1 MKSLSTCSRINW
13 VKNLRHQCLKLKVT
27 ISNAEISLI
36 LRKIAFLLE
45 MDANKDDKNINF
57 KNRAYSRA
65 ADQIENMPVR
75 IETIYKE
82 NGLVGL
88 LQIPLIGKAISS
100 KIEEY
105 LNTGK
110 IEYYEN
116 LQIKYPI
123 DVDDFLGLE
132 GIGPK
137 TLRGITDTIPIRN
150 LKDLESLIKEKKLRK
165 ISGFSEKKET
175 NLLKN
180 IEFHHKGK
188 SRFLLGDLYPLITQ
202 IENYLTEKEKVSKI
216 IVVGSFRRMK
226 ETIGDIDMLAVSKHP
241 ANVIDDFITMP
252 QISEILSRG
261 TSKAFVRLNN
271 GADMDLLVVPEDSYG
286 SASLYFTGSKE
297 HGIHLRKIA
306 QGHGYRLNEWGLF
319 DNKTGQKLAGE
330 SETTIYNML
339 GLEWIPPE
347 MRENH
352 GEIEMAKR
360 FSKKWIKKIKNLI
373 EYDSLKGDLQV
384 HSNNTDGQL
393 SIEEMAYFAKT
404 TFSLDYI
411 AITDHTKNLTI
422 ANGLDEQQLL
432 DQSNMINEIND
443 RIKTGDFFVD
453 ENRPKSNR
461 HANNYHLKEFRTK
474 NSKNDRKKKVDKTFR
489 ILSAAEVNIL
499 KDGSLDI
506 SNNVLDKLD
515 LVGAA
520 IHSSFSLSEEIQT
533 ERLVRAAQNPNVDII
548 FHPTGRIINKRDGY
562 QVNMS
567 KLLSIAN
574 ETNTVLEIDAHYNR
588 LDLKDE
594 FIRKATDERIKM
606 VIDSDAHHPLH
617 YAFLRFGIAQARRG
631 WAEKD
636 DILNTLPVNDLLK
649 NLK

>member
-1 MKSLSTCSRINW
+1 
-13 VKNLRHQCLKLKVT
+13 
-27 ISNAEISLI
+27 
-36 LRKIAFLLE
+36 
-45 MDANKDDKNINF
+45 MDTNKEDKNINF
-57 KNRAYSRA
+57 KNRAYLRA
-65 ADQIENMPVR
+65 ADQIENLPVR

-82 NGLVGL
+82 NGLPGL
-88 LQIPLIGKAISS
+88 LEIPLIGKAISS

-110 IEYYEN
+110 IEYYEK
-116 LQIKYPI
+116 LQIKYPV
-123 DVDDFLGLE
+123 DVDDFLDLE

-137 TLRGITDTIPIRN
+137 TLKEIINTIPIKN
-150 LKDLESLIKEKKLRK
+150 LKDLENLIKEEKLRK

-175 NLLKN
+175 NLLKK
-180 IEFHHKGK
+180 IEFYRKGN
-188 SRFLLGDLYPLITQ
+188 SRFLLGDLYPLINQ
-202 IENYLTEKEKVSKI
+202 IENYLNEKENVSKI

-226 ETIGDIDMLAVSKHP
+226 ETVGDIDMLVVSKDP
-241 ANVIDDFITMP
+241 AKVIDDFITMP
-252 QISEILSRG
+252 QIDEILSRG

-306 QGHGYRLNEWGLF
+306 QGLGYRLNEWGLF

-330 SETTIYNML
+330 SETEIYNLL

-352 GEIEMAKR
+352 GEIEMAKKY
-360 FSKKWIKKIKNLI
+360 SKKWINKIQNLI
-373 EYDSLKGDLQV
+373 EYESLKGDLQV

-404 TFSLDYI
+404 TFRLDYI
-411 AITDHTKNLTI
+411 AITDHTKSLTI
-422 ANGLDEQQLL
+422 AKGLDEQQLL
-432 DQSNMINEIND
+432 DQSSKINEIND
-443 RIKTGDFFVD
+443 RIKTGDFFIE

-461 HANNYHLKEFRTK
+461 YPNNYLEEFGTK
-474 NSKNDRKKKVDKTFR
+474 SSINNRNKVDKAFR
-489 ILSAAEVNIL
+489 ILAAAEVNIL

-515 LVGAA
+515 IVGAA

-562 QVNMS
+562 PVNMS
-567 KLLSIAN
+567 KLLSVAM

-588 LDLKDE
+588 LDLNDE
-594 FIRKATDERIKM
+594 YIRMAIDEGVKM

-617 YAFLRFGIAQARRG
+617 FAFLKFGIAQARRG
-631 WAEKD
+631 WADKN
-636 DILNTLPVNDLLK
+636 DILNTSPVNDLLK

>member
-1 MKSLSTCSRINW
+1 
-13 VKNLRHQCLKLKVT
+13 
-27 ISNAEISLI
+27 
-36 LRKIAFLLE
+36 

-57 KNRAYSRA
+57 KNRAYLRA
-65 ADQIENMPVR
+65 ADQIENLPVR

-82 NGLVGL
+82 NGLPGL
-88 LQIPLIGKAISS
+88 LEIPLIGKAISS

-110 IEYYEN
+110 IEYYEK
-116 LQIKYPI
+116 LQIKYPV
-123 DVDDFLGLE
+123 DVDDFLDLE

-137 TLRGITDTIPIRN
+137 TLKEIINTIPIKN
-150 LKDLESLIKEKKLRK
+150 LKDLENLIKEEKLRK

-175 NLLKN
+175 NLLKK
-180 IEFHHKGK
+180 IEFYRKGN
-188 SRFLLGDLYPLITQ
+188 SRFLLGDLHPLINQ
-202 IENYLTEKEKVSKI
+202 IENYLNEKENVSKI

-226 ETIGDIDMLAVSKHP
+226 ETVGDIDMLVVSKDP
-241 ANVIDDFITMP
+241 AKVIDDFITMP
-252 QISEILSRG
+252 QIDEILSRG

-271 GADMDLLVVPEDSYG
+271 GADMDILVVPEDSYG

-306 QGHGYRLNEWGLF
+306 QGLGYRLNEWGLF

-330 SETTIYNML
+330 SETEIYNLL

-352 GEIEMAKR
+352 GEIEMAKKY
-360 FSKKWIKKIKNLI
+360 SKKWINKIQNLI
-373 EYDSLKGDLQV
+373 EYESLKGDLQV

-404 TFSLDYI
+404 TFRLDYI
-411 AITDHTKNLTI
+411 AITDHTKSLTI
-422 ANGLDEQQLL
+422 AKGLDEQQLL
-432 DQSNMINEIND
+432 HQSNKINEIND
-443 RIKTGDFFVD
+443 RIKTGDFFIE
-453 ENRPKSNR
+453 ENRPNSNR
-461 HANNYHLKEFRTK
+461 YPNNYLEELGTK
-474 NSKNDRKKKVDKTFR
+474 SSINNRNKVDKAFR
-489 ILSAAEVNIL
+489 ILAAAEVNIL

-515 LVGAA
+515 IVGAA

-562 QVNMS
+562 PVNMS
-567 KLLSIAN
+567 KLLSVAM

-588 LDLKDE
+588 LDLNDE
-594 FIRKATDERIKM
+594 YIRMAIDEGVKM

-617 YAFLRFGIAQARRG
+617 FAFLKFGIAQARRG
-631 WAEKD
+631 WADKN
-636 DILNTLPVNDLLK
+636 DILNTSPVNDLLK

>member
-1 MKSLSTCSRINW
+1 MKSLPTCLRIIGA
-13 VKNLRHQCLKLKVT
+13 KNLRHRCLKLKVT

-57 KNRAYSRA
+57 KNKAYSRA
-65 ADQIENMPVR
+65 ADQIENLPVR

-82 NGLVGL
+82 KGMAGL

-105 LNTGK
+105 LTTGK
-110 IEYYEN
+110 IEYYEK
-116 LQIKYPI
+116 LHIKYPI
-123 DVDDFLGLE
+123 EVDDFLGLE

-137 TLRGITDTIPIRN
+137 TLRGIIDTIPIRN
-150 LKDLESLIKEKKLRK
+150 LKDLESIIKEKKLRK

-175 NLLKN
+175 NLLKK
-180 IEFHHKGK
+180 IEFHSKGK

-226 ETIGDIDMLAVSKHP
+226 ETIGDIDVLVVSKHP
-241 ANVIDDFITMP
+241 VNVIDDFITMP

-261 TSKAFVRLNN
+261 TSKASVRLNN

-306 QGHGYRLNEWGLF
+306 QGHEYRLNEWGLY

-330 SETTIYNML
+330 SETAIYNLL

-347 MRENH
+347 MRENR
-352 GEIEMAKR
+352 GEIETAKR
-360 FSKKWIKKIKNLI
+360 YSKTWINKIQNLI
-373 EYDSLKGDLQV
+373 EYESLKGDLQV

-393 SIEEMAYFAKT
+393 SIEEMAFFGKT
-404 TFSLDYI
+404 VFSLDYI
-411 AITDHTKNLTI
+411 AITDHTKSLTI
-422 ANGLDEQQLL
+422 AKGLDEQQLL
-432 DQSNMINEIND
+432 DQLNKINEIND
-443 RIKTGDFFVD
+443 RIKTGDFFAE

-461 HANNYHLKEFRTK
+461 HPNNYYLKEFGTK
-474 NSKNDRKKKVDKTFR
+474 NSKNNRKKVDKSFR
-489 ILSAAEVNIL
+489 ILAAAEVNIL
-499 KDGSLDI
+499 KNGSLDI

-533 ERLVRAAQNPNVDII
+533 ERLVKAAQNPSVDII

-562 QVNMS
+562 QVDMS
-567 KLLSIAN
+567 KLLSIAI

-594 FIRKATDERIKM
+594 FIRMATDEGVKM

-617 YAFLRFGIAQARRG
+617 YAFLKFGIAQARRG

-636 DILNTLPVNDLLK
+636 DILNTLPVNELLK

>member
-1 MKSLSTCSRINW
+1 MTGA
-13 VKNLRHQCLKLKVT
+13 KNLRHQCLRLRVT
-27 ISNAEISLI
+27 ISNAEVSKI

-45 MDANKDDKNINF
+45 MDSNKDDKNINF
-57 KNRAYSRA
+57 KNRAYLRA
-65 ADQIENMPVR
+65 ADQIENLPVR

-82 NGLVGL
+82 HGLSGL
-88 LQIPLIGKAISS
+88 LEIPLIGKAISS

-105 LNTGK
+105 INTGK
-110 IEYYEN
+110 IEYYEK

-123 DVDDFLGLE
+123 DVDDFLDLE

-137 TLRGITDTIPIRN
+137 TLKEIINTIPIRK
-150 LKDLESLIKEKKLRK
+150 LKDLERSIKEGKLRK

-175 NLLKN
+175 NLLKK
-180 IEFHHKGK
+180 IEFYRKGN
-188 SRFLLGDLYPLITQ
+188 SRFLLGDLYPLIKQ
-202 IENYLTEKEKVSKI
+202 IENYLSEKEKVSKI

-226 ETIGDIDMLAVSKHP
+226 ETVGDIDMLVVSKYP

-252 QISEILSRG
+252 QINEILSRG

-271 GADMDLLVVPEDSYG
+271 GVDMDLLVVPEDSYG

-297 HGIHLRKIA
+297 HGIRLRKIA
-306 QGHGYRLNEWGLF
+306 QRHGYRLNEWGLF

-330 SETTIYNML
+330 SETGIYNLL

-352 GEIEMAKR
+352 GEIETAKR
-360 FSKKWIKKIKNLI
+360 YSKTWINKIQNLI
-373 EYDSLKGDLQV
+373 DYESLKGDLQV

-404 TFSLDYI
+404 TFRLDYI
-411 AITDHTKNLTI
+411 AITDHTKSLTI
-422 ANGLDEQQLL
+422 AKGLDEQQLL
-432 DQSNMINEIND
+432 DQSNKINEIND
-443 RIKTGDFFVD
+443 RIKTGDFFVE

-461 HANNYHLKEFRTK
+461 YPSNYLKEFGTK
-474 NSKNDRKKKVDKTFR
+474 NSINNRNKVDKAFR
-489 ILSAAEVNIL
+489 ILAAAEVNIL

-533 ERLVRAAQNPNVDII
+533 ERLVKAAQNPSVDII

-562 QVNMS
+562 SVNMS
-567 KLLSIAN
+567 KLLSIAM

-588 LDLKDE
+588 LDLNDE
-594 FIRKATDERIKM
+594 FIRMAIDEGVKM
-606 VIDSDAHHPLH
+606 AIDSDAHHPLH
-617 YAFLRFGIAQARRG
+617 FAFLKFGIAQARRG
-631 WAEKD
+631 WAD
-636 DILNTLPVNDLLK
+636 RSDVLNTLPVNDLLK

>member
-1 MKSLSTCSRINW
+1 M
-13 VKNLRHQCLKLKVT
+13 T
-27 ISNAEISLI
+27 ISNAEVSKI

-45 MDANKDDKNINF
+45 MDSNKDDKNINF
-57 KNRAYSRA
+57 KNRAYLRA
-65 ADQIENMPVR
+65 ADQIENLPVR

-82 NGLVGL
+82 HGLSGL
-88 LQIPLIGKAISS
+88 LEIPLIGKAISS

-105 LNTGK
+105 INTGK
-110 IEYYEN
+110 IEYYEK

-123 DVDDFLGLE
+123 DVDDFLDLE

-137 TLRGITDTIPIRN
+137 TLKEIINTIPIRK
-150 LKDLESLIKEKKLRK
+150 LKDLERSIKEGKLRK

-175 NLLKN
+175 NLLKK
-180 IEFHHKGK
+180 IEFYHKGN
-188 SRFLLGDLYPLITQ
+188 SRFLLGDLYPLIKQ
-202 IENYLTEKEKVSKI
+202 IENYLSEKEKVSKI

-226 ETIGDIDMLAVSKHP
+226 ETVGDIDMLVVSKYP

-252 QISEILSRG
+252 QINEILSRG

-271 GADMDLLVVPEDSYG
+271 GVDMDLLVVPEDSYG

-297 HGIHLRKIA
+297 HGIRLRKIA
-306 QGHGYRLNEWGLF
+306 QRHGYRLNEWGLF

-330 SETTIYNML
+330 SETGIYNLL

-352 GEIEMAKR
+352 GEIETAKR
-360 FSKKWIKKIKNLI
+360 YSKTWINKIQNLI
-373 EYDSLKGDLQV
+373 EYESLKGDLQV

-404 TFSLDYI
+404 TFRLDYI
-411 AITDHTKNLTI
+411 AITDHTKSLTI
-422 ANGLDEQQLL
+422 AKGLDEQQLL
-432 DQSNMINEIND
+432 DQSNKINEIND
-443 RIKTGDFFVD
+443 RIKTGDFFVE

-461 HANNYHLKEFRTK
+461 YPSNYLKEFGTK
-474 NSKNDRKKKVDKTFR
+474 NSINNRNKVDKAFR
-489 ILSAAEVNIL
+489 ILAAAEVNIL

-533 ERLVRAAQNPNVDII
+533 ERLVKAAQNPSVDII

-562 QVNMS
+562 SVNMS
-567 KLLSIAN
+567 KLLSIAM

-588 LDLKDE
+588 LDLNDE
-594 FIRKATDERIKM
+594 FIRMAIDEGVKM
-606 VIDSDAHHPLH
+606 AIDSDAHHPLH
-617 YAFLRFGIAQARRG
+617 FAFLKFGIAQARRG
-631 WAEKD
+631 WAD
-636 DILNTLPVNDLLK
+636 RSDVLNTLPVNDLLK